1 MRSLSNWLVAEW
13 SGKKYRLRTMRRF
26 IGYHATTIS
35 LAGLSARLRQ
45 DLLTWGKEA
54 VRRSFRLGDTQ
65 LIPAIRARPYRSS
78 RYRSSNRTETCTR
91 LTIRSSASRLGRDQ
105 Q

>member
-26 IGYHATTIS
+26 IEYHATTIS
-35 LAGLSARLRQ
+35 VPGLVAA
-45 DLLTWGKEA
+45 WGKET
-54 VRRSFRLGDTQ
+54 VRRSFRLGDTR
-65 LIPAIRARPYRSS
+65 LAPAIRAQPCRSN

-91 LTIRSSASRLGRDQ
+91 LTIHSSASRLGRDQ